1 MTKCWAKSKAKFSDL
16 TGILRKKEYES
27 IERSLYNLILGLH
40 GGKLDAGGSGHGG
53 IQDDGKRNNGGQEER
68 EKNPSILN
76 PV

>member
-40 GGKLDAGGSGHGG
+40 GGKLDVGGSGHGG
-53 IQDDGKRNNGGQEER
+53 IQDDGKRNMEARRR
-68 EKNPSILN
+68 EKKILLS
-76 PV
+76 